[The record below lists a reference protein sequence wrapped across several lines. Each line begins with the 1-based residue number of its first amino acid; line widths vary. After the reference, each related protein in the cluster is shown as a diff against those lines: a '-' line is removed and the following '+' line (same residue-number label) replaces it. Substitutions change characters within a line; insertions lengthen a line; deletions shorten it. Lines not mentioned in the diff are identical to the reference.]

1 MIKFWLAKYAVEFV
15 LYVAACVFIIL
26 FISLASKGDRKSRNT
41 RGNPGAFCY
50 EADASKAFCPGGD
63 ILISVP

>member
-26 FISLASKGDRKSRNT
+26 FISLASKGDRK
-41 RGNPGAFCY
+41 
-50 EADASKAFCPGGD
+50 
-63 ILISVP
+63 